1 MFLMAIL
8 RKGDNAMTNLIE
20 HFRKLIFVFN

>member
-8 RKGDNAMTNLIE
+8 RKGDNAMTIIIE
-20 HFRKLIFVFN
+20 QFRKLIFVF